1 MNNDFRDDLAKAK
14 GLGSVRAGAHH
25 WWHQRLTALIMI
37 PLVLW
42 GAFTARCLMKYDL
55 DMVISTLKKPYNIAP
70 LAILVITLFY
80 HSMLGVKVIIEDYIS
95 CHTIRTSLI
104 ILLQIFCFVT
114 IITFMIALMMFLN
127 S

>member
-1 MNNDFRDDLAKAK
+1 MNSDFRDDLAKAK

-37 PLVLW
+37 PLVIW

-55 DMVISTLKKPYNIAP
+55 NMVVSILKKPYNIAP
-70 LAILVITLFY
+70 LAILAITLFY

-95 CHTIRTSLI
+95 SHPVRTSLI
-104 ILLQIFCFVT
+104 SLLQIFCFIT
-114 IITFMIALMMFLN
+114 IITSMIALIMFLN